1 MASSVILGGARTP
14 MGKLLGSLKD
24 FPASRLGGL
33 AIGAALERSGVRP
46 EDVQYTIMGQ
56 AIGAGTGQN
65 PARQA
70 AVAAGIPMDVPAITI
85 NKVCLSG
92 LDAIALADQ
101 LIRAGEFDL
110 VVAGGQE
117 SMTQAPH
124 LLPKARLGFK
134 YGAAPMADSM
144 ELDGLYCAF
153 DDVLMGSATD
163 RYNARYGVTRE
174 EQDAFAAAS
183 HRKAAAAVSAGLLA
197 EEIVPVSVPRRKGDP
212 VLFAHD
218 ETVRPDTSVEVLG
231 KLRPSFGSSGTIT
244 AGTSSPLSDGAAA
257 VVVCSR
263 RKAEELGLSWMAEI
277 GAHGTVAGPD
287 PSLHE
292 QPSNAV
298 RAALAKAGLSVSDLD
313 LVEINE
319 AFASVGVVSTAKLG
333 VPEDIVNTE
342 GGAIALGHPLG
353 ASGTRLVLHLSHA
366 LRRRGGGTGV
376 AAMCGGGGQGSA
388 LLVHVPTP

>member
-1 MASSVILGGARTP
+1 
-14 MGKLLGSLKD
+14 
-24 FPASRLGGL
+24 
-33 AIGAALERSGVRP
+33 
-46 EDVQYTIMGQ
+46 
-56 AIGAGTGQN
+56 
-65 PARQA
+65 
-70 AVAAGIPMDVPAITI
+70 
-85 NKVCLSG
+85 
-92 LDAIALADQ
+92 
-101 LIRAGEFDL
+101 
-110 VVAGGQE
+110 
-117 SMTQAPH
+117 
-124 LLPKARLGFK
+124 
-134 YGAAPMADSM
+134 MADSM

-218 ETVRPDTSVEVLG
+218 ETVRPDTSVEALG

-263 RKAEELGLSWMAEI
+263 RKAEELGLSWIAEI

-366 LRRRGGGTGV
+366 LRRRGAAPASRPCAAAEARAAPSSSTHRPLTDHRPGPARPGSATGAGPGRAFRARGSARTPLAVGAV
-376 AAMCGGGGQGSA
+376 AAFA
-388 LLVHVPTP
+388 LALALAATVPVR